1 MLSTLESQVA
11 TLFADAVLYG
21 LYLATLMPCL
31 WRLLYGQNGWKMNHH
46 VDWLMLVMSV
56 AIFLS
61 TTLDTALS
69 VRRAMINLRQVLGG
83 PIPDL
88 VWSDT
93 TMAIL
98 VHLQTLFA
106 DAVLTYRCWI
116 VFAKSKLAIALLVT
130 LWTADFV
137 CTVVRAY
144 FQLNQ
149 ASHVQLILH
158 IIIVFWACSIAL
170 NLYATSLIAYKIVS
184 MQKLESL
191 STQRVR
197 FVMRVII
204 ESGLMYTATAVMLF
218 ISLFTNNLFVSDFLS
233 AINFQTVGIA
243 FNLIIIRVMS
253 DTVDKNAASATQE
266 RLTSVQFEMS
276 SGISL
281 HRQDKG
287 PRNRNGDSSV

>member
-93 TMAIL
+93 TMVCDGIIYCCLHTSRSTQAIL

-106 DAVLTYRCWI
+106 DAVL
-116 VFAKSKLAIALLVT
+116 
-130 LWTADFV
+130 
-137 CTVVRAY
+137 
-144 FQLNQ
+144 
-149 ASHVQLILH
+149 VQ
-158 IIIVFWACSIAL
+158 
-170 NLYATSLIAYKIVS
+170 TK
-184 MQKLESL
+184 
-191 STQRVR
+191 
-197 FVMRVII
+197 
-204 ESGLMYTATAVMLF
+204 
-218 ISLFTNNLFVSDFLS
+218 
-233 AINFQTVGIA
+233 
-243 FNLIIIRVMS
+243 
-253 DTVDKNAASATQE
+253 
-266 RLTSVQFEMS
+266 
-276 SGISL
+276 
-281 HRQDKG
+281 
-287 PRNRNGDSSV
+287 